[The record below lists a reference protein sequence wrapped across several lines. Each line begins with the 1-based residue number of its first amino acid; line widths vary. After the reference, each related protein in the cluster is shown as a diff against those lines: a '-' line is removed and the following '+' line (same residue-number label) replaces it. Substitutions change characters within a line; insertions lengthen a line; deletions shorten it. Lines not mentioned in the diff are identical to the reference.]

1 MKGYDVSVKRYWFV
15 FGEKLSQCQ
24 FVYRKFHTDKPDTL
38 HSQLI
43 LGAKELT
50 NWLFHITSNN

>member
-1 MKGYDVSVKRYWFV
+1 MKGCEVSVKRYWLL

-24 FVYRKFHTDKPDTL
+24 FIYKKSHTDKPDTL

-43 LGAKELT
+43 LCAKE
-50 NWLFHITSNN
+50 LFHITSIN